1 MKINE
6 EKLREI
12 ISDVILEYAGVSDEV
27 MSISRRIVGSA
38 LEYLNGGRY
47 GSVDVWKRRCL
58 GFGIEQMYPGGDV
71 NQMPLTDVDLRDY
84 RQIFWVEDIEDLDD
98 MISSVFVCA
107 YGYNLLDVEKE
118 NYAVAFLA
126 NYIQSRGEHF
136 CYYKP
141 DTRSIVLNLPCGID
155 PRDGSAHIGS
165 TVLSTINHEV
175 KHAFQYYKR
184 GGDGIIDKSYH
195 VSSYSTAGDSNII
208 DNLGLSVG
216 QIKYAYYAFD
226 FDEVDAV
233 LQQIYIEITEKNC
246 ELERS
251 WSYMNITMAKEIYN
265 KIYSFYNSSRYK
277 YPIRDL
283 FNKIYGS
290 DFIDKY
296 LVHCQRGIKRFD
308 EHLRRII
315 GRISS
320 ERPGQRILPGRGA

>member
-6 EKLREI
+6 ERLRDI
-12 ISDVILEYAGVSDEV
+12 VSSVILEYAGVSDEV
-27 MSISRRIVGSA
+27 MSISKRIMDSV

-58 GFGIEQMYPGGDV
+58 GFGMEQMFPGGDV

-107 YGYNLLDVEKE
+107 YGYNLLDVENE

-126 NYIQSRGEHF
+126 NYLQSRGEYF

-141 DTRSIVLNLPCGID
+141 DTRKIVLNLPCGID

-165 TVLSTINHEV
+165 TILSTINHEV

-184 GGDGIIDKSYH
+184 SGNISRKKFYNMLGYNTDADP
-195 VSSYSTAGDSNII
+195 NII
-208 DNLGLSVG
+208 DNLGLSVE
-216 QIKYAYYAFD
+216 QIRYTYYAFD

-251 WSYMNITMAKEIYN
+251 WSYMGIMTAKEIYN
-265 KIYSFYNSSRYK
+265 RIYSFYSSRRYN
-277 YPIRDL
+277 YPIRVL

-290 DFIDKY
+290 DVLDKY
-296 LVHCQRGIKRFD
+296 ITHCQRGIKRFD

-320 ERPGQRILPGRGA
+320 ERPGQKILPGRGV